1 MIGIIL
7 SGGNGT
13 RLFPSSKV
21 ISKQLHYVYDKPMIY
36 YSLSTMMNLNIKT
49 IIIITNSQFIS
60 TYKNLL
66 GDGSHLGI
74 NLIFISQDKPNGI
87 AESFILSKK
96 YINNKKVCLL
106 LGDNIFYSN
115 YLLSRINSIKK
126 NLNKNKASIVGYSIK
141 NPNDYGVVKFK
152 NNKIYSIIEKPKKFI
167 SNVAVT
173 GIYFYPKNL
182 KNYTNNMRPSQR
194 GELEITSVNNK
205 FLKNNL
211 LELEIL
217 DDASMWMDLGNHAS
231 LLKGSQFIEAIEERK
246 GFKIGCIEEIALKK
260 NFIIKK
266 DFFSLIKNFSKSNY
280 TNYLKKLI

>member
-96 YINNKKVCLL
+96 YIDNKKVCLL

-115 YLLSRINSIKK
+115 YLPHLKDGRIQK
-126 NLNKNKASIVGYSIK
+126 LFEY
-141 NPNDYGVVKFK
+141 Y
-152 NNKIYSIIEKPKKFI
+152 
-167 SNVAVT
+167 
-173 GIYFYPKNL
+173 
-182 KNYTNNMRPSQR
+182 
-194 GELEITSVNNK
+194 
-205 FLKNNL
+205 
-211 LELEIL
+211 
-217 DDASMWMDLGNHAS
+217 
-231 LLKGSQFIEAIEERK
+231 
-246 GFKIGCIEEIALKK
+246 
-260 NFIIKK
+260 
-266 DFFSLIKNFSKSNY
+266 
-280 TNYLKKLI
+280 YLKKPICETKLH